1 MVAKPGEE
9 APGQNPG
16 NDQQLENIGQLAEL
30 QKMVAMAA
38 KGIEDRLADSLGKV
52 IEGIN
57 SKIELNAAASA
68 ELQARAKTAFETLPA
83 LIQEHVESQM
93 KANFTGIVEAVSQK
107 FEEKVKAMAKGGGN
121 SGAPGG
127 LGIQDLLA
135 HSDKIIGVINAWK
148 QPTTE
153 AAMMGQMN
161 LIFRWHGLLS
171 KLEKG
176 GGSGQDVTEAIA
188 STFKTQE

>member
-1 MVAKPGEE
+1 MTEE
-9 APGQNPG
+9 
-16 NDQQLENIGQLAEL
+16 ELAEL
-30 QKMVAMAA
+30 QNMVATAA
-38 KGIEDRLADSLGKV
+38 KGIEDRLADSLGKA
-52 IEGIN
+52 IEAIN
-57 SKIELNAAASA
+57 NKIELNATASA
-68 ELQARAKTAFETLPA
+68 ELQTRAKTAFETLPV
-83 LIQEHVESQM
+83 LIQEHVEGQL
-93 KANFTGIVEAVSQK
+93 KANLTGIIDEVGNR

-153 AAMMGQMN
+153 AAMMSQMQ

-176 GGSGQDVTEAIA
+176 GGSGQDVTQAIA
-188 STFKTQE
+188 DTFKPQE